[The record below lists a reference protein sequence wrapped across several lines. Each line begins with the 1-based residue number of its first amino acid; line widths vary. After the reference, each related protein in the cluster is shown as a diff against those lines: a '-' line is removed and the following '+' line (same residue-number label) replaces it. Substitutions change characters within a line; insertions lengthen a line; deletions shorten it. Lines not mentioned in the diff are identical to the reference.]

1 MTADGLHPT
10 FVVLG
15 MHRSGTS
22 AVAGALV
29 RRGADAGRA
38 LLPSTS
44 DNANGYFEDTRLVAA
59 SDLLL
64 ASGGLHWD
72 EPGPIPRPLDASAV
86 ETAVARMRDVFA
98 SLRES
103 SAPGVVKDPR
113 ACRLVAEWSLAM
125 DSAKLRPLYLLVLRD
140 PREVA
145 ASLAARDGMTAFR
158 AEQLWIEHLL
168 EAEHATRGAP
178 RVFVDFGE
186 LLKQPE
192 AVLDAALN
200 SLGAEWLAARDS
212 AQGTG
217 VESALRRQRAAAELG
232 RGFADEVFAFARPL
246 AGTPGADSMTTAVFD
261 GFRAR
266 WLQDAAIARSALAD
280 AAIREAR
287 VRESASRV
295 AQQVRIGLAVADAW
309 APPPRRDMAPR
320 VYWRPAADDYAEDR
334 SRGAA
339 RGQGASWSVTAG
351 GSGRVDF
358 LRIDPDERAGV
369 FELRGLR
376 VAGAPVPV
384 SAGTITRSSGVLRDG
399 GETVMLIALD
409 DDPWFEV
416 AVDLPADADVS
427 VELDLVYRGLP
438 ELLWSLIHQ
447 EAIGAARL
455 RSLES
460 RLDAL
465 AEAVESWADAE
476 SARHATLVA
485 DLARHSAHVSTA
497 LATQDAELS
506 ALRGNVE
513 GVSRQSEELLGWT
526 RRRTFRHW
534 WQRWRGEGGTS
545 GSSP

>member
-64 ASGGLHWD
+64 AAGGLRWD

-86 ETAVARMRDVFA
+86 QTAVAQMLGVFA

-103 SAPGVVKDPR
+103 PAPGVVKDPR

-125 DSAKLRPLYLLVLRD
+125 DAAKLRPLYLIVLRD

-145 ASLAARDGMTAFR
+145 ASLAARDGITAFR

-178 RVFVDFGE
+178 RVFVEFGE
-186 LLKQPE
+186 LLQQPE
-192 AVLDAALN
+192 AVLDAALK
-200 SLGAEWLAARDS
+200 SLGAEGLSASDS

-217 VESALRRQRAAAELG
+217 VESALRRQRAAAEPG
-232 RGFADEVFAFARPL
+232 GSVADEVYAFARRL
-246 AGTPGADSMTTAVFD
+246 AGTPGTEASTTVAFD

-266 WLQDAAIARSALAD
+266 WLHDAGIARSALAD

-287 VRESASRV
+287 ARESASRL
-295 AQQVRIGLAVADAW
+295 AQDVRSGLALADAW
-309 APPPRRDMAPR
+309 VPAPRRDVAPR
-320 VYWRPAADDYAEDR
+320 VYWRSAADDYAEDR
-334 SRGAA
+334 SRGAVQ
-339 RGQGASWSVTAG
+339 GQGASWSVTAG
-351 GSGRVDF
+351 GSRRVDF

-376 VAGAPVPV
+376 VAGVPMPLPAA
-384 SAGTITRSSGVLRDG
+384 SIPRSSGVLREG
-399 GETVMLIALD
+399 GEGLMLIALD
-409 DDPWFEV
+409 DDPWLEV
-416 AVDLPADADVS
+416 AVDLPAGADVV
-427 VELDLVYRGLP
+427 VELDIVYRGLP
-438 ELLWSLIHQ
+438 ELLWSLVHQ
-447 EAIGAARL
+447 EATGAARL

-465 AEAVESWADAE
+465 AHRVEGWAGAE
-476 SARHATLVA
+476 SARHATLAA
-485 DLARHSAHVSTA
+485 DLARHSADVQAA

-506 ALRGNVE
+506 ALRQGVE

-526 RRRTFRHW
+526 RRRTFRYW
-534 WQRWRGEGGTS
+534 WRRWRGETETPEGT
-545 GSSP
+545 P